1 MKVLPTLTNFN
12 PSTFIRDYL
21 VACGIKE
28 KDVESYLRADI
39 SHIQSPWLYPDMDK
53 AVDRLEKGIKEKERI
68 GILIDCDHDGYSSA
82 AIIYQFI
89 RSQSPD
95 HSITVYHHVGKEH
108 GLSQNKDEDIV
119 AQILESQVTLLLIP
133 DAGTNDNKPC
143 KILKE
148 AGVDIIITDHHE
160 INERNSHAIIINPHR
175 DPTHLNTSLSGCGV
189 TYKFI
194 CACADKWDVDIGY
207 RYLDFVASS
216 IVTDVCSMLS
226 LENRAYVSTGLN
238 HLTSQP
244 LIDFFEKANR
254 RGNNPTG
261 ISWGIGP
268 MVNAVTRSN
277 NMEIKTLLFFALVG
291 EADIYE
297 AVSAARKAHN
307 NQSKITTQLVNEIE
321 PTLEDSHDLMIGYIQ
336 KEYKTYTGLIANK
349 LQGRYHKPTF
359 VLREYT
365 PTQWS
370 GSLRSPI
377 PLAEQ
382 INETGLASCQGH
394 SAACGVLVK
403 KSALPRLVQW
413 IDEQGFDFSP
423 DIPIVAK
430 INPTQISIELCQDC
444 EDNMMLWSGS
454 ENAGLPLPRFYL
466 SFATWPTDV
475 DVFRKKSTTVKIR
488 KDGVDFLKFQEK
500 DEDVVQLLTSTKC
513 KVEVVVTLQTNE
525 WNGTISPQAIIEQWE
540 ITDNENWED
549 LF

>member
-1 MKVLPTLTNFN
+1 MSDF
-12 PSTFIRDYL
+12 
-21 VACGIKE
+21 
-28 KDVESYLRADI
+28 
-39 SHIQSPWLYPDMDK
+39 
-53 AVDRLEKGIKEKERI
+53 
-68 GILIDCDHDGYSSA
+68 DGYSSA
-82 AIIYQFI
+82 AIMYQFI

-95 HSITVYHHVGKEH
+95 HPITVYHHIGKEH
-108 GLSQNKDEDIV
+108 GLAQNKDEDIV
-119 AQILESQVTLLLIP
+119 AQVLESKATLLLIP
-133 DAGTNDNKPC
+133 DAGSNDTKPC

-160 INERNSHAIIINPHR
+160 INKRNSHAIVINPHR
-175 DPTHLNTSLSGCGV
+175 LPNTLNTSLSGCGV
-189 TYKFI
+189 TYKLI
-194 CACADKWDVDIGY
+194 LAYAERYGIDLGY

-226 LENRAYVSTGLN
+226 LENRAYVSIGLN

-244 LIDFFEKANR
+244 LIDFFEKVNR

-277 NMEIKTLLFFALVG
+277 DMETKALLFSALVG

-297 AVSAARKAHN
+297 AISVAHKAHN

-321 PTLEDSHDLMIGYIQ
+321 PNLEDSHDLMVGYIQ
-336 KEYKTYTGLIANK
+336 RDYKTYTGLIANK
-349 LQGRYHKPTF
+349 IQSRFHKPTF
-359 VLREYT
+359 ILREYT

-394 SAACGVLVK
+394 LAACGVLVK
-403 KSALPRLVQW
+403 KSALPRLIQW

-423 DIPIVAK
+423 NIPVVAE
-430 INPTQISIELCQDC
+430 IAPSQISIELCQDC

-466 SFATWPTDV
+466 SFTTWPSDV

-500 DEDVVQLLTSTKC
+500 DEDAIQLLTSTKC
-513 KVEVVVTLQTNE
+513 KVEVVVTLQTNK
-525 WNGTISPQAIIEQWE
+525 WNEVVSPQAIIEQWE
-540 ITDNENWED
+540 IADTENWED